1 MVFWSVEE
9 VAVGAVLG
17 VCWPSA
23 AAVAAVP
30 VVLVVAAFS
39 LKIQENKTGIENIA
53 DSDCF
58 NVRNSQRIF
67 TMKMKS
73 RCTVLWR
80 GHKQVTLNCVM

>member
-30 VVLVVAAFS
+30 VVVVVVAASS
-39 LKIQENKTGIENIA
+39 LKIQEIN
-53 DSDCF
+53 
-58 NVRNSQRIF
+58 RN
-67 TMKMKS
+67 
-73 RCTVLWR
+73 
-80 GHKQVTLNCVM
+80 